1 MRSLAGLVKGGA
13 VPTCEMNS
21 ARCVLRWLGRIDYGR
36 AWTLQRA
43 WAAARAEG
51 RRPDALL
58 LLEHPHTYTFGRSG
72 RREHLRLSEEACA
85 RRGIALYDVDR
96 GGNVTYHGPGQL
108 VGYPIL
114 RLADYGL
121 DYHGYLRALEE
132 VLIQALGALGV
143 PAHREPGYTGVW
155 VGGAEGTPEKIAA
168 IGVKVDA
175 RGITSHGFA
184 LNVDPDLSY
193 FEGIVPCGIAD
204 RRVTSLARL
213 LGRPIPMEEVVKAV
227 VVAFLRTFRVRPLPR
242 EALEKLTKE
251 AEGLIIEV
259 PGVEGGAMRP
269 MVERY

>member
-1 MRSLAGLVKGGA
+1 MDSG
-13 VPTCEMNS
+13 
-21 ARCVLRWLGRIDYGR
+21 RCVFWWLGRVDYGR
-36 AWTLQRA
+36 AWAFQRA

-51 RRPDALL
+51 RLPDALL

-72 RREHLRLSEEACA
+72 RREHLRLSEAECT

-114 RLADYGL
+114 RLTDYGL

-132 VLIQALGALGV
+132 VLIQALGVLGV

-155 VGGAEGTPEKIAA
+155 VRGVDGSPEKVAA

-175 RGITSHGFA
+175 RGITRHGFA

-204 RRVTSLARL
+204 RGVTSLARL
-213 LGRPIPMEEVVKAV
+213 LGRPLPMQEVVRAV
-227 VVAFLRTFRVRPLPR
+227 VAAFRRTFQVQLLPR
-242 EALEKLTKE
+242 EAFGEETPQPD
-251 AEGLIIEV
+251 G
-259 PGVEGGAMRP
+259 PGHGRRP
-269 MVERY
+269 G